1 MLQAITRSTVPPG
14 PVTVPCTFQSTME
27 LLRVDPRSP
36 DPAIVARAAGVLRD
50 GGLVAFP
57 TETVYGLGANALDP
71 NAVERIYSAEGRPA
85 YNPLIVHI
93 ADASDAP
100 LIAAEWPERAE
111 MLARA
116 FWPGPLTIVLPKK
129 PNVPDGVTAGLP
141 SVAIRVP
148 AHPVARALLAAAR
161 IPVAAPSAN
170 RSMMLSPTT
179 AAHVAKSLGDSVDL
193 ILDGG
198 PTNVGIES
206 TVIDLTTP
214 TPTLLRPGM
223 ISAEAIGRIIGPIGA
238 ARTRRGRRRSAV
250 ARNARPPL
258 LATRATVA
266 RSREGSGI
274 DRLVRAGGRT
284 DGWRAGRQ
292 RVSRR
297 REHVEDAVHGGG
309 VREPVVRIAPRTG
322 RRGLRRDRRGAGAG
336 RRRMGGVRDRL
347 ERAAQTRI
355 APVELRRDLVGS
367 ISSPERLE
375 SGEHERPG
383 RMLSTFGNVCRTTL
397 IEILVTGSSA

>member
-1 MLQAITRSTVPPG
+1 
-14 PVTVPCTFQSTME
+14 ME

-36 DPAIVARAAGVLRD
+36 DPAIIARAARALRD

-71 NAVERIYSAEGRPA
+71 NAVERIYSAKGRPA

-100 LIAAEWPERAE
+100 LIAAEWPGRAE
-111 MLARA
+111 KLARA

-141 SVAIRVP
+141 SVAVRVP
-148 AHPVARALLAAAR
+148 AHPVARALLDAAR

-198 PTNVGIES
+198 PTDVGIES

-223 ISAEAIGRIIGPIGA
+223 ISAEAIGRIIGPIDAAQRVEGDA
-238 ARTRRGRRRSAV
+238 ARPSPGMLDRHYSPR
-250 ARNARPPL
+250 ARL
-258 LATRATVA
+258 LLVPAGEVESIVSFERAA
-266 RSREGSGI
+266 
-274 DRLVRAGGRT
+274 GRT
-284 DGWRAGRQ
+284 VGALVISASSGDANTSRMPSTAAEYASRLYESLHAFDDAGCDVIVVE
-292 RVSRR
+292 RV
-297 REHVEDAVHGGG
+297 
-309 VREPVVRIAPRTG
+309 P
-322 RRGLRRDRRGAGAG
+322 AGDEWA
-336 RRRMGGVRDRL
+336 GVRDRL
-347 ERAAQTRI
+347 ARAAVNDSR
-355 APVELRRDLVGS
+355 E
-367 ISSPERLE
+367 
-375 SGEHERPG
+375 
-383 RMLSTFGNVCRTTL
+383 
-397 IEILVTGSSA
+397 